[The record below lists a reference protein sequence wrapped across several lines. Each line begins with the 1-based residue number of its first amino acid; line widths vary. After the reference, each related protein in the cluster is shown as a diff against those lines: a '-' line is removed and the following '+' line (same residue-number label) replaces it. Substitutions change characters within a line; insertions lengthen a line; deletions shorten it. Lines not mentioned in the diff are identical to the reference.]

1 MYKVEAAGPHL
12 RIQTP
17 DARNP
22 EFHAIWLYENSS
34 LAIDNG
40 TQQRAE
46 DAFVYPLDLA
56 VMEAEVEGDRLALV
70 FSDGKRG
77 TIDMAWLVRSS
88 ARSAGFRGS
97 PVAAELWDAGTE
109 FPEPVRFEDFRSDS
123 GARLELLRRL
133 ARLGFAFVRDV
144 PVVAGGMTQVTDLL
158 GPIRETNFGRI
169 EDVKVM
175 LNPTDLTLTAR
186 GIEQHTDNPYR
197 WPTPGYTLLHCLHND
212 VQGGGST
219 LIDGL
224 AAVRKLREEAPE
236 LLCAISTVR
245 PTFRYEDGDT
255 ALEHTGSLVEV
266 DGDGAVQQVR
276 FSNRTEYVPAL
287 PVADLQLYYA
297 GRQRFAEILRDAG
310 LVKQFRFVPG
320 TLLIMDNYRC
330 LHGRAPY
337 EANSGTRHLQL
348 CFLDRDVVDSRL
360 RVLMRGA

>member
-1 MYKVEAAGPHL
+1 MYKVEAAGRHL
-12 RIQTP
+12 RLRIP

-34 LAIDNG
+34 LAIDVS
-40 TQQRAE
+40 TQQRAD
-46 DAFVYPLDLA
+46 DAFVYSLDLA
-56 VMEAEVEGDRLALV
+56 VTGAEIVGERLALA

-77 TIDMAWLVRSS
+77 TIDMARLVHSS
-88 ARSAGFRGS
+88 ERSAGFRGS
-97 PVAAELWDAGTE
+97 PVAAEPWDAGTE
-109 FPEPVRFEDFRSDS
+109 LSEPVQFEDFRSDA

-144 PVVAGGMTQVTDLL
+144 PTLAGGLTEVTDLL

-169 EDVKVM
+169 EDVKVA

-224 AAVRKLREEAPE
+224 AAVDKLRKEAPD
-236 LLCAISTVR
+236 LLRAISTVR

-255 ALEHTGSLVEV
+255 ILQHTGSLVEI

-276 FSNRTEYVPAL
+276 FSNRTEYVPVL
-287 PVADLQLYYA
+287 PLAELQLYYA
-297 GRQRFAEILRDAG
+297 GRQRFAEILRDPS
-310 LVKQFRFVPG
+310 LIKRFRFAPG
-320 TLLIMDNYRC
+320 MLLIMDNYRC

-360 RVLMRGA
+360 RVLMRGV